1 MHIDRCTLWTCD
13 CDLCRK
19 TLCVLVRRKRTAY
32 DLLKLLIHQHHIT
45 LNREGGQSSNEAR
58 QKTTCR
64 HLLSNPADK
73 GKFTLVVPAS
83 LNCRHAEHRH
93 QVFVQLLK
101 LSIRRSETLY
111 QYIVSDVR
119 YRDGLYLV
127 IAERRHLLRGDSSKI
142 VMCVLFAV
150 ANLGGFC
157 GFYMTQAASH
167 FSQKT
172 FRICTVATHFDLRG
186 FLMPGNAVVCQTIG
200 KTKFCHAQSS
210 EEAKMEASCWG
221 DAADDKDHDD
231 DDDDDCNEASEVSSV
246 GSHL

>member
-1 MHIDRCTLWTCD
+1 
-13 CDLCRK
+13 
-19 TLCVLVRRKRTAY
+19 
-32 DLLKLLIHQHHIT
+32 
-45 LNREGGQSSNEAR
+45 
-58 QKTTCR
+58 
-64 HLLSNPADK
+64 
-73 GKFTLVVPAS
+73 
-83 LNCRHAEHRH
+83 
-93 QVFVQLLK
+93 
-101 LSIRRSETLY
+101 
-111 QYIVSDVR
+111 
-119 YRDGLYLV
+119 
-127 IAERRHLLRGDSSKI
+127 
-142 VMCVLFAV
+142 MCVLFAV

-210 EEAKMEASCWG
+210 EEAMMEANCWG